1 LEEKRGS
8 GSFTVKNSGSDGD
21 SDSNEA
27 HSRLKH
33 HVPQDWR
40 TFFFGE
46 ELEKIYEQIEEGDDP
61 NEEEDKM
68 SCSDDNASEDNL
80 DPNDLYRDVYLKGDT
95 AAAELEAVK
104 AAESLLKKEL
114 HQQQEEQR
122 KKALVTLNLRH
133 EDDFNELNERLTN
146 DRAES
151 DDSQRNL
158 KLHDNSKLI

>member
-1 LEEKRGS
+1 
-8 GSFTVKNSGSDGD
+8 
-21 SDSNEA
+21 
-27 HSRLKH
+27 
-33 HVPQDWR
+33 
-40 TFFFGE
+40 
-46 ELEKIYEQIEEGDDP
+46 
-61 NEEEDKM
+61 M